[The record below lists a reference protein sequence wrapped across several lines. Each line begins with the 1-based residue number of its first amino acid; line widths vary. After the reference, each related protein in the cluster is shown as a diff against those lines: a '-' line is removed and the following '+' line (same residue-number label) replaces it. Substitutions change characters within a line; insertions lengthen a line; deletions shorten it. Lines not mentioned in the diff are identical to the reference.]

1 MTKIVFAAVF
11 ILACYS
17 AYRALAR
24 AAERQRQAFA
34 RAQSR
39 SRMEPVDLGTL
50 RDSGDGIYVPEHSR
64 RDI

>member
-11 ILACYS
+11 IAACYA
-17 AYRALAR
+17 AYQAISRT
-24 AAERQRQAFA
+24 AERQREAFA

-39 SRMEPVDLGTL
+39 RRMEPRDLGSL

-64 RDI
+64 RDR